1 LIVRDLNMKLKD
13 KVAIVTGATSGMG
26 AAIAKLFAAEGSRIV
41 VAGRNRQR
49 GTEVVNEIN
58 RLSGEAIFVECDV
71 SSNEGNQHLVKE
83 TLRFYGAID
92 IVVMSAGMLGL
103 GSITEVS
110 LETWHET
117 INTNLNS
124 VFYLLRSVIP
134 EMKKREKG
142 NIIII
147 GSIAAQKAFPNHPA
161 YCATKGA
168 LVPLVKQIALDY
180 GPEIRANVIS
190 PGPIDTPLIWDSAKA
205 FPDPEKAVADAA
217 NATVLKR
224 LGTPDDVAKA
234 ALFLATEDSSFI
246 TGTTLVV
253 DGGRLIS

>member
-1 LIVRDLNMKLKD
+1 MRGKLQGKI
-13 KVAIVTGATSGMG
+13 AIVTGATSGMG
-26 AAIAKLFAAEGSRIV
+26 EAIAKLFASEGAKV
-41 VAGRNRQR
+41 VVCGRNVER
-49 GTEVVNEIN
+49 GEQVVREII
-58 RLSGEAIFVECDV
+58 LQSGEAVFVQSDISTEP
-71 SSNEGNQHLVKE
+71 GNDFLVKQALQ
-83 TLRFYGAID
+83 TYGAID
-92 IVVMSAGMLGL
+92 IVVLSAGMLGL

-110 LETWHET
+110 LETWNET

-124 VFYLLRSVIP
+124 VFYLLRLAIP
-134 EMKKREKG
+134 EMKKRGKG

-224 LGTPDDVAKA
+224 LGTSEDVAKA

>member
-1 LIVRDLNMKLKD
+1 MNGKLKD
-13 KVAIVTGATSGMG
+13 KVVVVTGATSGMG
-26 AAIAKLFAAEGSRIV
+26 AAIAKKFAAEGARVV

-49 GTEVVNEIN
+49 GAEVVNGIN
-58 RLSGEAIFVECDV
+58 GINGEAIFVQCDI
-71 SSNEGNQHLVKE
+71 STMDGNQHLVNE
-83 TLRFYGAID
+83 TLCCYGAID
-92 IVVMSAGMLGL
+92 MVVMSAGMLGL

-110 LETWHET
+110 PETWHHT
-117 INTNLNS
+117 INSNLNS
-124 VFYLLRSVIP
+124 VFYLLRLAIP
-134 EMKKREKG
+134 EMKQRGQG
-142 NIIII
+142 NIILI

-205 FPDPEKAVADAA
+205 FSDPDKAVAEAA

-224 LGTPDDVAKA
+224 LGTPEEVAQA

>member
-1 LIVRDLNMKLKD
+1 
-13 KVAIVTGATSGMG
+13 MG
-26 AAIAKLFAAEGSRIV
+26 AAIAKLFAAEGAMVV

-49 GTEVVNEIN
+49 GAEIVSEIN
-58 RLSGEAIFVECDV
+58 RLSGEAVFVECDI
-71 SSNEGNQHLVKE
+71 STDDGNQHLVME
-83 TLRFYGAID
+83 AHRCYGAID

-103 GSITEVS
+103 GSITEVPP
-110 LETWHET
+110 ETWHQT

-124 VFYLLRSVIP
+124 VFYLLRLVIP
-134 EMKKREKG
+134 VMKKREKG

-147 GSIAAQKAFPNHPA
+147 GSIAAHKAFPNHPA

-168 LVPLVKQIALDY
+168 LVSLVKQIALDY
-180 GPEIRANVIS
+180 APEIRANVIC

-217 NATVLKR
+217 NATLLKR

-253 DGGRLIS
+253 DGGRLSY

>member
-1 LIVRDLNMKLKD
+1 MNGKLQD
-13 KVAIVTGATSGMG
+13 KTVIVTGATSGMG
-26 AAIAKLFAAEGSRIV
+26 AAIAKIFAVEGARVV

-49 GTEVVNEIN
+49 GAEIVKDITQQN
-58 RLSGEAIFVECDV
+58 SEAIFVQCDV
-71 SSNEGNQHLVKE
+71 STIDGNQHLVNE
-83 TLRFYGAID
+83 TLRCYGAID

-110 LETWHET
+110 PEIWHHT

-124 VFYLLRSVIP
+124 VFYLLRLAIP
-134 EMKKREKG
+134 EMKQREKG

-161 YCATKGA
+161 YSATKGA

-180 GPEIRANVIS
+180 GPEIRANVIC

-205 FPDPEKAVADAA
+205 FPDPEKAVAEAA

-224 LGTPDDVAKA
+224 LGTPEDVAKA
-234 ALFLATEDSSFI
+234 ALFLATDDSSFI